1 MLVTTLVFHI
11 KNYIISWI
19 YYFHAN
25 KLYIFILS
33 YLFFE
38 IFYFSEK
45 KNINNQYIWVNI
57 GTNFRPRNTLY
68 LSFMLFNLIRW
79 ITSMICSKFS
89 FHSVIFSFHFHFI
102 SILNPDILTRDSS
115 LWSIMNKSWR
125 ETDTIKMF
133 FSSCNKSSPP

>member
-1 MLVTTLVFHI
+1 MLQYLYSISKIILFHGF
-11 KNYIISWI
+11 IIFMPINCIFLFYLI
-19 YYFHAN
+19 YFF
-25 KLYIFILS
+25 KFFIF
-33 YLFFE
+33 FG
-38 IFYFSEK
+38 

-68 LSFMLFNLIRW
+68 LSFMLFNLIHW
-79 ITSMICSKFS
+79 ITSMICWKFS
-89 FHSVIFSFHFHFI
+89 FHSVIFSFHFRFI
-102 SILNPDILTRDSS
+102 SISNPDILTRDSS